1 MPISAGEKL
10 GPYEIL
16 SPLGAGGMGEVYKA
30 RDTRLDRTVAVKIL
44 PSGGDRARFL
54 TEARALAALSHP
66 NVVAIHDVGDGYL
79 VTELIDG
86 APLKTTGLRQTI
98 DLIAQTADSLAAAH
112 AIGIAHRD
120 LKPANILVTRD
131 GHVKIVDFGLAKLRA
146 PGSEDATLTAAGTV
160 MGTATYMSP
169 EQVRG
174 ETVGTPSDIFTLG
187 VVLYEQLAG
196 RLPFQGDTPA
206 HVMTAICD
214 REPDELPES
223 VPSSLKQIVNRCL
236 AKDAKQRFQ
245 SAADLAFAL
254 RAGSTTTSAATI
266 KATPQPRRNWL
277 PWAVAGVA
285 IAALIAVLLLRPK
298 PAPLEPMT
306 TEVNPPPD
314 TRLAGPYNFAV
325 SPDGR
330 HLAFCAIDAKGKVQ
344 LWVRNLGTGDARV
357 ISDTEGAFFPFW
369 SPDSRSIGYTASG
382 ALYRVDLNGG
392 NQRIAARANLGYGAW
407 NENGEILVGT
417 NQIHSI
423 PATGGDA
430 KVLYKADEKVKE
442 TSVGFANFLPG
453 GKTFLFQFFGD
464 RSGTKIGSMDGRER
478 RFLFE
483 NRDSP
488 ASYAP
493 ATLHGKGYL
502 LFIKQGRLLAQ
513 PFDPN
518 TGAVQGEPVQ
528 VATGFG
534 VGPLFSAS
542 NNGVLVFR
550 KTGDSDRQLTWYNR
564 SGKPDGKLGEPARFG
579 SFRFSPDGTR
589 LAISRREDSTNFR
602 LHLVAPASGVTQR
615 FTFGPGSDYSLV
627 WHPSGRDMFF
637 NRFDSGKRF
646 LLSKDSSGA
655 GAEKVLLQ
663 NSGSMPSPTSISP
676 DGRWMIENSFGDSS
690 DIVLLPL
697 AGEPK
702 PIPFLNSQ
710 SKNRMA
716 RSPPDGRW
724 IAYRSD
730 ETGSYQIFIQ
740 PIPEVMG
747 GPKERGKW
755 QISNEG
761 SSATVRWRKDSKE
774 LFYAQPDG
782 KIMSVDITVSG
793 NALQAGPPK
802 ALFNTLGSAPS
813 FDVTPDGQRFLV
825 AEPEKNSEPP
835 FTVIQNWEALLKL

>member
-1 MPISAGEKL
+1 MPLSAGEKL

-98 DLIAQTADSLAAAH
+98 DLIAQTADGLAAAH

-131 GHVKIVDFGLAKLRA
+131 GHVKIIDFGLAKLRA

-174 ETVGTPSDIFTLG
+174 DEVGTPSDIFTLG
-187 VVLYEQLAG
+187 VVLYEQLTG
-196 RLPFQGDTPA
+196 RLPFRGETAA
-206 HVMTAICD
+206 HVMAAICD
-214 REPDELPES
+214 SEPDELPES
-223 VPSSLKQIVNRCL
+223 VPAPLKQIVGRCL
-236 AKDAKQRFQ
+236 AKAPSKRFQ

-254 RAGSTTTSAATI
+254 RGATATQSYTT
-266 KATPQPRRNWL
+266 QPVRRNWL

-285 IAALIAVLLLRPK
+285 IAALIATLLLRPK
-298 PAPLEPMT
+298 PAPAEAVTLD
-306 TEVNPPPD
+306 VNLPPD
-314 TRLAGPYNFAV
+314 TRLSGLFNFAV

-330 HLAFCAIDAKGKVQ
+330 HLAVCAMDGKGKRQ
-344 LWVRNLGTGDARV
+344 LWVRNLGTGDVRA
-357 ISDTEGAFFPFW
+357 ISDTDGAATPFW
-369 SPDSRSIGYTASG
+369 SPDRRSIGYTASG

-392 NQRIAARANLGYGAW
+392 KQRIATGGDLTHATW
-407 NENGEILVGT
+407 NENGEILGGR
-417 NQIHSI
+417 NQLYSI

-430 KVLYKADEKVKE
+430 KVLYKADEKAKE
-442 TSVGFANFLPG
+442 TSVGYANFLPG
-453 GKTFLFQFFGD
+453 GKTFFFQVFGE
-464 RSGTKIGSMDGRER
+464 RMGTMIGSLDGRER

-488 ASYAP
+488 ARYAP
-493 ATLHGKGYL
+493 ATLNGKGYV

-518 TGAVQGEPVQ
+518 AGALQGEPFQ

-534 VGPLFSAS
+534 SGPLFSTS

-550 KTGDSDRQLTWYNR
+550 KTGEDDRQLIWYNR
-564 SGKPDGKLGEPARFG
+564 AGKPDGELRQPASFG
-579 SFRFSPDGTR
+579 GTFRFSPDGTR
-589 LAISRREDSTNFR
+589 LAISRRDDPTYSR
-602 LHLVAPASGVTQR
+602 LHLVTPGSGVTQR
-615 FTFGPGSDYSLV
+615 FTFGPGSDSSPV
-627 WHPSGRDMFF
+627 WHPSGRDIFF
-637 NRFDSGKRF
+637 HRFDSGKTF
-646 LLSKDSSGA
+646 LLSKASSGA
-655 GAEKVLLQ
+655 GAEKVLVQGGTRLP
-663 NSGSMPSPTSISP
+663 NPTSISP

-697 AGEPK
+697 TGEPK
-702 PIPFLNSQ
+702 PIPFLNSP
-710 SKNRMA
+710 SHELNGTI
-716 RSPPDGRW
+716 SPGRW

-730 ETGSYQIFIQ
+730 ETGSGQVFVQ

-747 GPKERGKW
+747 GPKDRGKW

-761 SSATVRWRKDSKE
+761 AGVIVRWRKDSKE

-782 KIMSVDITVSG
+782 KIMSVDITVNG

-802 ALFNTLGSAPS
+802 ALFTTLGSAPF